1 MIVSDDTEHVYAV
14 LEQTHAQPTNV
25 VQLNK
30 ATEQAPNPQ
39 YVANQM
45 GPKSRSVT
53 WTSGQLS
60 NIRPKL
66 PRHENLDLVQIY
78 DNVTV
83 EMEERTATN
92 TENEHS
98 YPANFRKH
106 SLPANLSEQQH
117 STANTLQDCPVFN
130 GNENGSN
137 EVTDEPIYSKPDM
150 NKKREER
157 RKKREQMEQLES
169 MVALHNVSPSSS
181 SPPIGPQVTELERE
195 QKNDSPPIKTD
206 DSGAAVDGL
215 QQTDSDHLKFGKE
228 LQVGDQNKNDK
239 VSGKDE
245 CLYEEPI
252 SLNLFPMKRKN
263 TTQSKED

>member
-1 MIVSDDTEHVYAV
+1 M
-14 LEQTHAQPTNV
+14 LEQTHAQSTND
-25 VQLNK
+25 VQLIK

-39 YVANQM
+39 YVANQTE
-45 GPKSRSVT
+45 PKSQSAT
-53 WTSGQLS
+53 WTSGQHS
-60 NIRPKL
+60 KIRPKL
-66 PRHENLDLVQIY
+66 PRHDNLDLVQIY

-92 TENEHS
+92 TENERS
-98 YPANFRKH
+98 YTAKFRKH

-137 EVTDEPIYSKPDM
+137 EVTDKPIYSKPDM

-169 MVALHNVSPSSS
+169 IAALHNVSPSSS
-181 SPPIGPQVTELERE
+181 SPPPGPQVTELERE

-215 QQTDSDHLKFGKE
+215 QQTDSDRLKFGKE

-245 CLYEEPI
+245 CLYEESI
-252 SLNLFPMKRKN
+252 SLNLFPMKRK
-263 TTQSKED
+263 KYHPK